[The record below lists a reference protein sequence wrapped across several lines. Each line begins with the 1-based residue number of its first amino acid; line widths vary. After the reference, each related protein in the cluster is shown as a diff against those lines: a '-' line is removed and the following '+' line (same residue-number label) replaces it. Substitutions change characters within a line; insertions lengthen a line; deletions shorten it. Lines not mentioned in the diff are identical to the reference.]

1 VNVRPLRHAAAGLL
15 CAVALL
21 TACSA
26 GPSGSASQS
35 TQPKVPV
42 VASTNVY
49 GSIAAAVGGDHV
61 AVTSIITDPSADP
74 HSYEAA
80 PANAAAVR
88 DAKIVIA
95 NGGGYDDFMAKLV
108 SAAGSTPKFIDVS
121 ELSGLKPASG
131 GDFNEHVWYSLPTV
145 RKLAATLATELGTAD
160 SANASTYT
168 ANAQAFNTKL
178 DGVQSKIDA
187 IKAKHNGNKVAVTEP
202 VPGYLVDA
210 AGLVNT
216 TPAAFAKAVETDTDP
231 PAAVLQATLQLF
243 TGPDKVRVLIANSQ
257 TEKATTRQVE
267 ATATAAGVPIVKVTE
282 TLPAGVSDYVG
293 WMGGQVDALSAA
305 LDRP

>member
-88 DAKIVIA
+88 NAKIVIA

-108 SAAGSTPKFIDVS
+108 SAAGSSPKFIDVS
-121 ELSGLKPASG
+121 ELSGLKPAGG

-145 RKLAATLATELGTAD
+145 RKLAATLATELGAAD
-160 SANASTYT
+160 SVNASTYT
-168 ANAQAFNTKL
+168 ANAQAFNTTL

-216 TPAAFAKAVETDTDP
+216 TPEAFAKAVETDTDP

>member
-1 VNVRPLRHAAAGLL
+1 
-15 CAVALL
+15 
-21 TACSA
+21 
-26 GPSGSASQS
+26 
-35 TQPKVPV
+35 
-42 VASTNVY
+42 
-49 GSIAAAVGGDHV
+49 
-61 AVTSIITDPSADP
+61 
-74 HSYEAA
+74 
-80 PANAAAVR
+80 
-88 DAKIVIA
+88 
-95 NGGGYDDFMAKLV
+95 
-108 SAAGSTPKFIDVS
+108 
-121 ELSGLKPASG
+121 
-131 GDFNEHVWYSLPTV
+131 V